1 MSGVLV
7 SLTEQPIEQTID
19 YLKSM
24 KQIGFHTIFTS
35 LQIPEESNAD
45 LLTPLRRIGE
55 FANTHQ
61 MTLMVDVSPRAFKSF
76 SLPQMKESGV
86 TGLRIDF
93 GMEVS
98 DIAALTHEWLIAL
111 NASTIDGAFLNQ
123 LRECHAVFSSL
134 EAWHNYYPR
143 PETGLSLSHFKEKNE
158 WLKSQGLEVVAF
170 IPGDGDLRGPI
181 HEGLPTLE
189 KHRNRSPFSSYIELQ
204 SEAFVD
210 QVIIG
215 DLSLQKQTLQQFK
228 SWNEGVVLIRV
239 TDKKTSHI
247 WDQVHHNRPDI
258 ARDVIRSENAR
269 KHFNGSI
276 QPANCVDRPIGTLT
290 LDNDKYK
297 RYKGEFQITL
307 KQLPP
312 DERVNVIGYVIKEDL
327 PLLPFLQKSGY
338 SFRFLSSESSVRE

>member
-19 YLKSM
+19 YLKHM
-24 KQIGFHTIFTS
+24 REIGFHTIFTS
-35 LQIPEESNAD
+35 LQIPEESNSD
-45 LLTPLRRIGE
+45 LLTPLRKIGE
-55 FANTHQ
+55 FAKTHQ

-76 SLPQMKESGV
+76 SLSQLKESGV

-93 GMEVS
+93 GMSVS
-98 DIAALTHEWLIAL
+98 DIASLTHEWLIAL
-111 NASTIDGAFLNQ
+111 NASTIDGAFLDE
-123 LRECHAVFSSL
+123 LRECHADFTSL

-143 PETGLSLSHFKEKNE
+143 PETGLSLSHFKEKNK
-158 WLKSQGLEVVAF
+158 WLKSQGLKVVAF
-170 IPGDGDLRGPI
+170 FPGDGDLRGPL

-189 KHRNRSPFSSYIELQ
+189 KHRNRSPFSSYIELL
-204 SEAFVD
+204 SEALVD
-210 QVIIG
+210 QAVIG
-215 DLSLQKQTLQQFK
+215 DLSLSNQTLQQFM
-228 SWNEGVVLIRV
+228 SWNEGIVLIRV
-239 TDKKTSHI
+239 EDKKDSHV

-269 KHFNGSI
+269 RHFTGSI
-276 QPANCVDRPIGTLT
+276 QPANCVERPIGTLT
-290 LDNDKYK
+290 IDNDKYK

-327 PLLPFLQKSGY
+327 SLLPFLQKSGNPF
-338 SFRFLSSESSVRE
+338 SFILSEQSV